1 MSDGGF
7 IEKKIDGVQPPRTL
21 RMPHAYANDN
31 GTCTLLVPVCVSRY
45 LACPQH
51 TWPAAGTMVA
61 PTTPPLRP
69 RPMDVATPPRIRV
82 QTYVEAG
89 VTFANAI
96 SNTII
101 WQVDERV
108 PIGAAI
114 REISKRTG
122 ADISKIKF
130 LHERG
135 PVSFKENIDENVAV
149 LLLTE

>member
-1 MSDGGF
+1 
-7 IEKKIDGVQPPRTL
+7 
-21 RMPHAYANDN
+21 
-31 GTCTLLVPVCVSRY
+31 
-45 LACPQH
+45 
-51 TWPAAGTMVA
+51 
-61 PTTPPLRP
+61 
-69 RPMDVATPPRIRV
+69 MDVATPPRASGRAF
-82 QTYVEAG
+82 VEVG

-108 PIGAAI
+108 PIAAAI
-114 REISKRTG
+114 REISQRTG

-130 LHERG
+130 LNDRG

>member
-1 MSDGGF
+1 
-7 IEKKIDGVQPPRTL
+7 
-21 RMPHAYANDN
+21 
-31 GTCTLLVPVCVSRY
+31 
-45 LACPQH
+45 
-51 TWPAAGTMVA
+51 
-61 PTTPPLRP
+61 
-69 RPMDVATPPRIRV
+69 MDVATPPRIRV

-114 REISKRTG
+114 RETSKRTG

-130 LHERG
+130 LNDRG

>member
-1 MSDGGF
+1 
-7 IEKKIDGVQPPRTL
+7 
-21 RMPHAYANDN
+21 
-31 GTCTLLVPVCVSRY
+31 
-45 LACPQH
+45 
-51 TWPAAGTMVA
+51 
-61 PTTPPLRP
+61 
-69 RPMDVATPPRIRV
+69 MDVATPPRIRV

-114 REISKRTG
+114 WEISKRTG

-130 LHERG
+130 LNDRG

-149 LLLTE
+149 LLLSQ

>member
-1 MSDGGF
+1 
-7 IEKKIDGVQPPRTL
+7 
-21 RMPHAYANDN
+21 
-31 GTCTLLVPVCVSRY
+31 
-45 LACPQH
+45 
-51 TWPAAGTMVA
+51 
-61 PTTPPLRP
+61 
-69 RPMDVATPPRIRV
+69 MDVATPPRIRV

-108 PIGAAI
+108 PIGAPI

-130 LHERG
+130 LNDRG
-135 PVSFKENIDENVAV
+135 PVSFKENIDENDAV

>member
-1 MSDGGF
+1 
-7 IEKKIDGVQPPRTL
+7 
-21 RMPHAYANDN
+21 
-31 GTCTLLVPVCVSRY
+31 
-45 LACPQH
+45 
-51 TWPAAGTMVA
+51 MVA

-69 RPMDVATPPRIRV
+69 RPVDVATPPRIRV

-96 SNTII
+96 SSSVI
-101 WQVDERV
+101 WQVEERV

-130 LHERG
+130 LNDRG
-135 PVSFKENIDENVAV
+135 PVSFKEDIDENVAV
-149 LLLTE
+149 LLVSE

>member
-1 MSDGGF
+1 M
-7 IEKKIDGVQPPRTL
+7 R
-21 RMPHAYANDN
+21 AYSVL
-31 GTCTLLVPVCVSRY
+31 TTQYPSRAQHI
-45 LACPQH
+45 LASYIGEM
-51 TWPAAGTMVA
+51 AAT

-69 RPMDVATPPRIRV
+69 HSMDVATPPRVRV
-82 QTYVEAG
+82 QAYVEAG

-96 SNTII
+96 SSSVI
-101 WQVDERV
+101 WQVEERV
-108 PIGAAI
+108 PVGAAI

-130 LHERG
+130 LNERG